1 MKIAIV
7 KLSALGDIIHAMVV
21 LQFIKQHNPKA
32 QIDWVVEAGFKAIL
46 ENNPDINQIHTIN
59 LKQVKAQKSLRLLI
73 RELRQLRK
81 LPKYDVVIDMQGLIK
96 SALVA
101 RLIPSKRTFGF
112 DKASLREPFA
122 AYFYSHT
129 CHKDYA
135 DNVIERNAFIVS
147 SALDIEITH
156 QDLLNKQA
164 FLHSAYQSFEHL
176 LSEAKS
182 NVILVPG
189 ASFASKIYPVEQ
201 YAQLTQQLDVNF
213 IITWG
218 NEQEKVMAS
227 EIQRLSPEV
236 KITNQ
241 LSLDTLKNLIAQADL
256 VIGGDTGPTHMAW
269 ASDIASITL
278 FGVTPAQRN
287 TYATPINQT
296 LASNNTVNAYKID
309 KHDLSIKEIQ
319 VDDIVKM
326 TKELLK
332 ESV

>member
-21 LQFIKQHNPKA
+21 LQFIKQHYPKA
-32 QIDWVVEAGFKAIL
+32 QIDWVVETGFKAIL
-46 ENNPDINQIHTIN
+46 ENNPDIHQIHSVN
-59 LKQVKAQKSLRLLI
+59 LKQAKVQKSLRLLI

-122 AYFYSHT
+122 ARFYSHT
-129 CHKDYA
+129 CYKDYA

-147 SALDIEITH
+147 SALDIEITD
-156 QDLLNKQA
+156 QDLLNKQVL
-164 FLHSAYQSFEHL
+164 LHSAFQSFEHL
-176 LSEAKS
+176 LSETKA

-189 ASFASKIYPVEQ
+189 ASFVSKIYPVEQ

-218 NEQEKVMAS
+218 NEQEKVMAG
-227 EIQRLSPEV
+227 EIQRLSSEV
-236 KITNQ
+236 KITQQ
-241 LSLDTLKNLIAQADL
+241 LTLDALKSLITQADL

-269 ASDIASITL
+269 ASNIASITL
-278 FGVTPAQRN
+278 FGATPAQRN

-296 LASNNTVNAYKID
+296 LASNNKVNTYKID

-326 TKELLK
+326 IKELLGNK
-332 ESV
+332 L

>member
-21 LQFIKQHNPKA
+21 LQFIKQHYPKA
-32 QIDWVVEAGFKAIL
+32 QIDWVVESGFRAIL
-46 ENNPDINQIHTIN
+46 ENNPDIHQIHSVN
-59 LKQVKAQKSLRLLI
+59 LKQAKVQKSLRLLI

-101 RLIPSKRTFGF
+101 RLIPSERTFGF

-122 AYFYSHT
+122 AHFYTHT

-135 DNVIERNAFIVS
+135 DNVIERNAFVIS
-147 SALDIEITH
+147 SALNIEITR

-164 FLHSAYQSFEHL
+164 FLHSISQ
-176 LSEAKS
+176 LSDSPLSAVKP

-189 ASFASKIYPVEQ
+189 ASFTSKIYPVEQ

-218 NEQEKVMAS
+218 NEQEKVMAV
-227 EIQRLSPEV
+227 EIQNLSPEV
-236 KITNQ
+236 KITQQ
-241 LSLDTLKNLIAQADL
+241 LSLDALKSLIAQADL

-269 ASDIASITL
+269 ASNIASITL
-278 FGVTPAQRN
+278 FGATPAQRN

-296 LASNNTVNAYKID
+296 LASNSTVNAYKID
-309 KHDLSIKEIQ
+309 KHNLSIKEIQ

-326 TKELLK
+326 TKELLGDK
-332 ESV
+332 L